1 MRTSNKQSDASI
13 AMLESYLGRLR
24 GGSIDIGEFSNWFMN
39 ARWEARMAADSA
51 AVRLGWSIQ
60 NIFYQYND
68 FPNLISPVW
77 VIDEISSRLED
88 YYCQVTRSSAVVTS
102 SSNESTILAPLV
114 GSEDLVREHP
124 GLLRII
130 RTNLDP
136 RPLTLPPM
144 GAAR

>member
-1 MRTSNKQSDASI
+1 
-13 AMLESYLGRLR
+13 
-24 GGSIDIGEFSNWFMN
+24 
-39 ARWEARMAADSA
+39 MAADSA